1 MAVKINEKP
10 SFKKEKKKESHG
22 KAVIYLYLGN

>member
-10 SFKKEKKKESHG
+10 SFKKKKKENHA

>member
-10 SFKKEKKKESHG
+10 SFKKKKKKTME
-22 KAVIYLYLGN
+22 KQLFIYT